1 MLVSARGSLCGGR
14 GTCDRHASSSIG
26 QSERVV
32 RRVDR
37 VSRVHLPAVVGRV
50 CGRVEA
56 QNNYGRAGNDS
67 NDSNDGNQE
76 SFADVMSSIFSGLE
90 ALAKHQNA
98 AERAPSGAHVVVQ
111 NLTYHP
117 PSSDVPLLDQINLR
131 LAPNTVGLIYGC
143 SGGGKSSLLQVLAGL
158 SEATS
163 GSISFSGAAGPAL
176 DSTAR
181 MKEAGIVFQFPERH
195 FVGRT
200 LQEELTIGW
209 PVQGPDALLKQQMLT
224 TRTYQVLDSV
234 GLRGIGMDTPLETL
248 SGGYKRRVALAVQL
262 IRQPRLLLLDEP
274 LAGLD
279 WKARH
284 ELVDVLDKVRREC
297 SVLVVSH
304 DLGEVTSLVQ
314 ASWRMHKGGRIE
326 E

>member
-1 MLVSARGSLCGGR
+1 MRAGACEPGHVRIMVSVHG
-14 GTCDRHASSSIG
+14 RHASAAMP
-26 QSERVV
+26 V
-32 RRVDR
+32 
-37 VSRVHLPAVVGRV
+37 AGR
-50 CGRVEA
+50 
-56 QNNYGRAGNDS
+56 RAGS
-67 NDSNDGNQE
+67 SSRGRFVSVRSSSGNQE
-76 SFADVMSSIFSGLE
+76 SLADVMSNIFSGLE
-90 ALAKHQNA
+90 ALAKQQLPDQA
-98 AERAPSGAHVVVQ
+98 VPTGAHVAVS

-117 PSSDVPLLDQINLR
+117 PSSDVPLLDEVNLR
-131 LAPNTVGLIYGC
+131 IKPNSVGLIYGC
-143 SGGGKSSLLQVLAGL
+143 SGGGKSSLLHVLAGL

-163 GSISFSGAAGPAL
+163 GSISFSGPGGPAL
-176 DSTAR
+176 DSTLR

-209 PVQGPDALLKQQMLT
+209 PVQGPDALLKQQLLT
-224 TRTYQVLDSV
+224 TRTYQVLEAV
-234 GLRGIGMDTPLETL
+234 GLRQIGMETPLATL

-284 ELVDVLDKVRREC
+284 ELVGVLDKVRAEC
-297 SVLVVSH
+297 TVLVVSH
-304 DLGEVTSLVQ
+304 DLGEVQRLVSD
-314 ASWRMHKGGRIE
+314 SWRMHKGGRIE